1 MEENSDNRKRAQKSL
16 SVKTFTISLMK
27 NTKKY
32 YNLDNIDGRDLFDVL
47 KKDLSKFMD
56 DYIIDHSKKNKP
68 NMTCSIYRPKPSQEE
83 PKPKYRFTIY
93 SKSRLICGQ
102 ATLGEIGV
110 DKEIRAPRKKTSRYT
125 DKDESVVSPFFFLI
139 YIKGFVITE
148 DIFPSVPTVV
158 CRHILHSFVKQ
169 KLGEKLGMKIADFLQ
184 NDFVKT
190 LVKDGFMQKV
200 IMTYDTIPSEVCER
214 MGILIKESDEFEFR
228 LEMIAKKSSHL
239 GESVKS
245 KVNSAIES
253 GFHTF
258 FDGNPETWWFNDNAE
273 IKVQA
278 HLNDT
283 AKTISL
289 KNPFKFKPS
298 YKIVVSLDDNFN
310 SDYSDIK
317 KQTFEFIKE
326 NVNPWFEFVP
336 ENEDKH

>member
-139 YIKGFVITE
+139 YIPRNSIKG
-148 DIFPSVPTVV
+148 
-158 CRHILHSFVKQ
+158 L
-169 KLGEKLGMKIADFLQ
+169 
-184 NDFVKT
+184 
-190 LVKDGFMQKV
+190 
-200 IMTYDTIPSEVCER
+200 
-214 MGILIKESDEFEFR
+214 
-228 LEMIAKKSSHL
+228 SS
-239 GESVKS
+239 
-245 KVNSAIES
+245 
-253 GFHTF
+253 
-258 FDGNPETWWFNDNAE
+258 
-273 IKVQA
+273 
-278 HLNDT
+278 
-283 AKTISL
+283 
-289 KNPFKFKPS
+289 S
-298 YKIVVSLDDNFN
+298 YKCNFLVQ
-310 SDYSDIK
+310 D
-317 KQTFEFIKE
+317 
-326 NVNPWFEFVP
+326 
-336 ENEDKH
+336 